1 MNSKGQLFSVS
12 FAVVFNGNSN
22 NLDLVCVFSAKAPG
36 NLPSKVFQHFLARM
50 ADAISESP
58 ERMAIQLFSKKLIS
72 RDTLGKAQVASTAPY
87 DKASSL
93 LLAVQATI
101 SSSGSDKD
109 LRKLCKILS
118 KFPNMKQLSSQI
130 VEKYGKFIVLFRY
143 VLKFL

>member
-1 MNSKGQLFSVS
+1 MVIIITLL
-12 FAVVFNGNSN
+12 AY
-22 NLDLVCVFSAKAPG
+22 FSAKAPG

-50 ADAISESP
+50 ADAVSESP

-72 RDTLGKAQVASTAPY
+72 RETLGKIQVASTAPY
-87 DKASSL
+87 EKASCL

-118 KFPNMKQLSSQI
+118 KFPNTKQLSVQI
-130 VEKYGKFIVLFRY
+130 MEKYGKFIVLFRY
-143 VLKFL
+143 VLKFM